1 MKISFVRGAYLNNFE
16 GQNYALP
23 ITGYS
28 SLFPLDANVPFPLV
42 KLPSIADLQK
52 PPFLNKPIKYI
63 ANRTLGDSQILFGL
77 ENYIRGSDIVHVADP
92 HYYYSYQAARLKAE
106 GAIKKLVSTWWE
118 TIPFNNESTP
128 AKKRIKRYVM
138 SQVNMFVCYT
148 ERAKNCLIAE
158 GITEERIKVIP
169 LGVDLEYFKPVKKNE
184 SNRFTI
190 LFVGRLVEEKGI
202 LDLYEAF
209 KMVSQNEQQVMLRIV
224 GAGPLE
230 NRVQK
235 LIQKDGFQNRVIIEH
250 KSYKEMPSVFQQAD
264 ILCVP
269 SKNTKTWEEQYGM
282 VFVEAMASGIPI
294 ISYATGSIPRV
305 VGNAGLFAKENNS
318 NELFALIIQIIRAK
332 DLSAK
337 LGTIGRER
345 AEKVFDTRKTRN
357 EIYKLYKTLDTN
369 MNITAIILAKNEEN
383 VIKKAIQSVSFC
395 DEILVID
402 DESTDSTGITA
413 RETGATVLSHSLHKN
428 FAEQR
433 NWAMEQ
439 AKNEWVLFV
448 DADEEV
454 GEELKSELLK
464 SNLPLSSYSIPRR
477 DYFWNRELK
486 HGETL
491 KARTQ
496 GIVRFM
502 KKNSGVWRREVH
514 EEYTPVEAAGKLT
527 GFINHYSHESLS
539 SFIEDINR
547 YSSLRAIELEKK
559 GKRVSIFELM
569 FYPFGKFMYT
579 YFLLGGFLDGPAGFA
594 YSFVM
599 SFHSFLVRAKLLTK
613 SYV

>member
-28 SLFPLDANVPFPLV
+28 SLFPLDTNVPFPLV

-52 PPFLNKPIKYI
+52 IAFLNKPIKYI

-190 LFVGRLVEEKGI
+190 LFVGRLIEEKGI

-357 EIYKLYKTLDTN
+357 EIYKLYKTLDT
-369 MNITAIILAKNEEN
+369 
-383 VIKKAIQSVSFC
+383 
-395 DEILVID
+395 
-402 DESTDSTGITA
+402 
-413 RETGATVLSHSLHKN
+413 RH
-428 FAEQR
+428 
-433 NWAMEQ
+433 
-439 AKNEWVLFV
+439 
-448 DADEEV
+448 
-454 GEELKSELLK
+454 
-464 SNLPLSSYSIPRR
+464 
-477 DYFWNRELK
+477 
-486 HGETL
+486 
-491 KARTQ
+491 
-496 GIVRFM
+496 
-502 KKNSGVWRREVH
+502 
-514 EEYTPVEAAGKLT
+514 
-527 GFINHYSHESLS
+527 
-539 SFIEDINR
+539 
-547 YSSLRAIELEKK
+547 
-559 GKRVSIFELM
+559 
-569 FYPFGKFMYT
+569 
-579 YFLLGGFLDGPAGFA
+579 
-594 YSFVM
+594 
-599 SFHSFLVRAKLLTK
+599 
-613 SYV
+613 